1 MRDDIVASFI
11 TLISNSPD
19 LQYVTSQK
27 LYDLVKDDITQ
38 QALSQVAAW
47 SLGEYGEFFV
57 SATSDFSSQSL
68 SEKIV
73 LTLEKVLNYNA
84 GTVTTREYAINAL
97 MKLSIRFPELSE

>member
-19 LQYVTSQK
+19 LQYETTQK
-27 LYDLVKDDITQ
+27 LFDLVKEDITQ

-47 SLGEYGEFFV
+47 CLGEYGELFN
-57 SATSDFSSQSL
+57 STSDFSSQRL

-73 LTLEKVLNYNA
+73 QTLEKILNYNA
-84 GTVTTREYAINAL
+84 GSVTTREYAINAL
-97 MKLSIRFPELSE
+97 MKLSIRFPDLSE